1 MSHAQLQLPR
11 HHARSKGRASA
22 QRSTRCA
29 IRPVRAPLD
38 ALIGRAATVLVRSRQ
53 APGRLV
59 REGVPVLAAVPQV
72 GLDTLPDLPVV
83 LADRSRRVVE
93 VDHFGVVA
101 GVVFRDRLDGGGKVH
116 FVLLVDTGSRRRP
129 SILLVLLLRESA
141 AGRSIELLLLEL
153 FPLLRCSGP
162 QVEAV
167 PVIGARSAHVG
178 KADKEAQGH
187 AEEEAE
193 GAALRT
199 CLTGRRISLEAADLL
214 PSTCPKGRGWGPS
227 GALAWCRLREEQATS
242 TERAPKAHHHQRR
255 AARPPGR
262 HGPGTRYWQWW
273 AAGKREPAP
282 VP

>member
-153 FPLLRCSGP
+153 FPLLWCGCL
-162 QVEAV
+162 QVEV
-167 PVIGARSAHVG
+167 VGVIFGLRRAHAG
-178 KADKEAQGH
+178 EANCKAQRNAEADV
-187 AEEEAE
+187 AEDVEAAFLFR
-193 GAALRT
+193 GALRAVG
-199 CLTGRRISLEAADLL
+199 LHYAGLLLRAQQGRRD
-214 PSTCPKGRGWGPS
+214 
-227 GALAWCRLREEQATS
+227 
-242 TERAPKAHHHQRR
+242 RR
-255 AARPPGR
+255 AA
-262 HGPGTRYWQWW
+262 
-273 AAGKREPAP
+273 
-282 VP
+282 